1 MIFKRRSKLFWV
13 EATLYAALIL
23 VFMLGSFG
31 VFDAKSQEIEPPA
44 AIENASCEKW
54 IEVPSSLRI
63 RILQYGMVTE
73 LMTTDLEEGVG
84 SLISCLSQLDNM
96 RLLDADIVA
105 ECHRGGEEFL
115 ADVFDKSLERI
126 VFRCLKW
133 ANDGTENFEADLDL
147 KKEGAKSIE

>member
-1 MIFKRRSKLFWV
+1 MIFKRKAKLFWV

-44 AIENASCEKW
+44 AVENSSCEKW

-73 LMTTDLEEGVG
+73 LMATDLESGADT
-84 SLISCLSQLDNM
+84 LINCLIQLDNM

-133 ANDGTENFEADLDL
+133 ANEGTADFEADLGL
-147 KKEGAKSIE
+147 KDGAKSIE